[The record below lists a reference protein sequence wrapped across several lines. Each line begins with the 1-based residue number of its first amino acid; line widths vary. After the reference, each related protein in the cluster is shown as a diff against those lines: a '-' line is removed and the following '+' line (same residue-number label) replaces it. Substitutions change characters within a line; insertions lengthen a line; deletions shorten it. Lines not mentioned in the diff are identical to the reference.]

1 MKRVRMQ
8 MKKPELLAPAGGWEQ
23 LEYAIRFGADAV
35 YLACDKFGMRARACN
50 FALEE
55 IPEVVEYA
63 HKRNVDVHVTCNIVM
78 HDGDMEEL
86 ERYIA
91 SLAAARVDALIIGDL
106 GALRIAR
113 RIAPQVAIHV
123 STQAS
128 VSNAEAALAWYE
140 LGAKRIVC
148 ARELSLT
155 DIAAMRAK
163 LPQDLEIEA
172 FAHGAMCMAYSGR
185 CLISDYTTGRSALR
199 GHCAQSCRWSYA
211 LVEEKRP
218 GEYYGIEEDE
228 NGTYI
233 MNAQDMNMLAHV
245 GEMAAAGIDSIK
257 IEGRNKKAYYVATV
271 VNAYRQVIDG
281 ADPAVFAS
289 ELETV
294 SHRPYGTGFY
304 FGPAHQTHASID
316 YIRQWEWAA
325 EVLSCEPDEKGR
337 GYSCKLRCRNRFELG
352 ATMEVVSPRKPV
364 RSVRLRDMAF
374 ISVKDG
380 EEPFGTDVANR
391 TNELYQATADI
402 ELAPHDIIRVKRG

>member
-1 MKRVRMQ
+1 MQ
-8 MKKPELLAPAGGWEQ
+8 QTKKPELLAPAGGWEQ

-50 FALEE
+50 FSLEE
-55 IPEVVEYA
+55 MPQVVAYA
-63 HKRNVDVHVTCNIVM
+63 HERGVDVHVTCNIVM
-78 HDGDMEEL
+78 HEHDFEEL
-86 ERYIA
+86 EHYLA
-91 SLAAARVDALIIGDL
+91 ALAAAGVDALIIGDL
-106 GALRIAR
+106 GALRVAR
-113 RIAPQVAIHV
+113 RVAPNVAIHV

-128 VSNAEAALAWYE
+128 VSNAEAALMWYE

-148 ARELSLT
+148 ARELSLA

-163 LPQDLEIEA
+163 LPADLELEA
-172 FAHGAMCMAYSGR
+172 FAHGAMCIAYSGR

-218 GEYYGIEEDE
+218 GEYYGVEEDD

-245 GEMAAAGIDSIK
+245 HEMAAAGIDSIK

-271 VNAYRQVIDG
+271 VNAYRQVLDG
-281 ADPAVFAS
+281 ADAADFAA

-304 FGPAHQTHASID
+304 FGPAHQTHGSID

-325 EVLSCEPDEKGR
+325 EVLSCKPADG
-337 GYSCKLRCRNRFELG
+337 GYLCELRCRNRFEIG
-352 ATMEVVSPRKPV
+352 ATMELMSPHKPV
-364 RSVRLRDMAF
+364 TPVELRDMEF
-374 ISVKDG
+374 IGGKED
-380 EEPFGTDVANR
+380 EEPFPTDVANR
-391 TNELYQATADI
+391 TNEFYRAVSSIA
-402 ELAPHDIIRVKRG
+402 LAPHDIIRVKR